1 MTDQR
6 LAEIQ
11 NRRLDEVTPGPWLV
25 SEDQDGNALVYVERQ
40 SPEGKTYASVLLA
53 ADWATEADVQF
64 VASARRSVPEL
75 LAEVARLRGIEANAR
90 KLIARLNQA
99 AETWAPL
106 SSPENSED
114 FLHYRALCSAYC
126 EAADSLHNVL
136 EGFDPDESWS
146 ERSNSLAKGGAS

>member
-1 MTDQR
+1 MSEKPMPDQR

-40 SPEGKTYASVLLA
+40 SPEGQIHASVLLV

-75 LAEVARLRGIEANAR
+75 LAEVVRLRKQVTELEKDSATLAALEAYGVDNW
-90 KLIARLNQA
+90 
-99 AETWAPL
+99 EGY
-106 SSPENSED
+106 D
-114 FLHYRALCSAYC
+114 DALAG
-126 EAADSLHNVL
+126 V
-136 EGFDPDESWS
+136 DE
-146 ERSNSLAKGGAS
+146 